1 MKRILSLNAE
11 KKYSLALVLL
21 MGMAS
26 LISLAIFGVRVQ
38 KTDSFQYGFLLWN
51 LFLAWIPLGMAWLA
65 SHARNLQR
73 PFKIIIIL
81 ICSVLWLA
89 FLPNAPYILTD
100 FQHLARMQKTAPL
113 WYDVLMLAWFAWNG
127 LFLGIISLF
136 MMQQVVASL
145 FNRLVSW
152 FFVVIVSGLSS
163 FGIYLGRFL
172 RWNSWD
178 IWHNPAP
185 LAADIYE
192 RIVTPQNDPRAMAFT
207 FLFSLFFLF
216 IYLVMVTFAGLA
228 TAIRESSKNRF
239 E

>member
-1 MKRILSLNAE
+1 MKRILSLSDE
-11 KKYSLALVLL
+11 QKYSLALVLL
-21 MGMAS
+21 MGTAS
-26 LISLAIFGVRVQ
+26 AVSLMIFGARVQ
-38 KTDSFQYGFLLWN
+38 KTDNLQYRFLLWN

-65 SHARNLQR
+65 SNARNLRR
-73 PFKIIIIL
+73 PLKIIIIL

-89 FLPNAPYILTD
+89 FLPNAPYIMTD

-136 MMQQVVASL
+136 LMQQVVASL
-145 FNRLVSW
+145 FSRLISW
-152 FFVVIVSGLSS
+152 AFVVIVSGLSS

-178 IWHNPAP
+178 ILHNPAP

-192 RIVTPQNDPRAMAFT
+192 RIVTPQSDPRAMAFT

-216 IYLVMVTFAGLA
+216 VYLVMVTFAGLV
-228 TAIRESSKNRF
+228 TAKKESR
-239 E
+239 